1 MSSSND
7 NISRSNGNY
16 PNIGSS
22 DNNSNTNN
30 TTYNRTDSST
40 SYPNLNESS
49 SSSASSQQQQLLGLT
64 PTSHPPRYTPNDSN
78 DSLNS
83 NNNTAFPASSIS
95 SFDAAQP
102 PEEPKRRKRGYSL
115 RTQLFA
121 KNINNQNEPPSPI
134 ELQQQTFSPSPAF
147 GPHNSGMIF
156 CYRILFVFH

>member
-7 NISRSNGNY
+7 NIGRSNGNY

-40 SYPNLNESS
+40 SYLNLNESS
-49 SSSASSQQQQLLGLT
+49 SSSQQQQQLLGLT
-64 PTSHPPRYTPNDSN
+64 PTSQPPRYTLNDSN

-83 NNNTAFPASSIS
+83 NNDTAFPASSIS

-102 PEEPKRRKRGYSL
+102 LEESKRRKRGYSL

-156 CYRILFVFH
+156 CYHILFVFH